1 MRLSKVTHYLKV
13 VQTTFDFIKSDR
25 KMKGAKYS
33 SQKMLNWG
41 TWKGPVCGRCQP
53 KPQLLCKV
61 GKFKQMST
69 SSGALALSQSNA
81 ITD

>member
-13 VQTTFDFIKSDR
+13 IQTTFDFIKSDR

-53 KPQLLCKV
+53 KP
-61 GKFKQMST
+61 
-69 SSGALALSQSNA
+69 
-81 ITD
+81 